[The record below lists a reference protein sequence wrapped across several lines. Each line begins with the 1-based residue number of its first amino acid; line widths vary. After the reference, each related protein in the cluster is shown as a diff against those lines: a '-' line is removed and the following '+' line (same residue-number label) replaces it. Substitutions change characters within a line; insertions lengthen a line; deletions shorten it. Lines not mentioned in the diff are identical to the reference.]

1 MPSTE
6 GLTKFLL
13 ALCLVWLAAM
23 PLRAQEDPAEPAA
36 EPVVEEAGLAAEGG
50 DSGVEDEEAG
60 EGEVGAKEG
69 SIFADAWQALRTSQS
84 HLGEGDGGSPLVGL
98 VLIFLVVYVVVVLVV
113 LTVWRRSHT
122 PSFRRARF
130 ESMGD
135 AGRWRL
141 LLAYDIRRKL
151 DAEIVLRIVRVE
163 PEGTVAEVAY
173 LVADQIRGRMSVGG
187 EGRLTFPGL
196 NPRNFWQKDADPH
209 LELGFELIKPRDT
222 PVALYLE
229 GKITYAMGRKQ
240 GSCGE
245 LREVL
250 EVRSATG
257 EMPVSPAFSMPAEE
271 AAWELPSGLGRP
283 PPAAPAPPALDAPAV
298 GDQALDEMRLV
309 AERVGAGLQE
319 LERRQAA
326 LEERLGAPGGAGSD
340 EALRR
345 EIREV
350 EDRLGSDLRENI
362 QVVMDTVQ
370 DVRAEVASLK
380 ALLNDLT
387 HSR

>member
-1 MPSTE
+1 M
-6 GLTKFLL
+6 
-13 ALCLVWLAAM
+13 
-23 PLRAQEDPAEPAA
+23 
-36 EPVVEEAGLAAEGG
+36 
-50 DSGVEDEEAG
+50 
-60 EGEVGAKEG
+60 
-69 SIFADAWQALRTSQS
+69 
-84 HLGEGDGGSPLVGL
+84 
-98 VLIFLVVYVVVVLVV
+98 
-113 LTVWRRSHT
+113 
-122 PSFRRARF
+122 
-130 ESMGD
+130 
-135 AGRWRL
+135 
-141 LLAYDIRRKL
+141 
-151 DAEIVLRIVRVE
+151 
-163 PEGTVAEVAY
+163 
-173 LVADQIRGRMSVGG
+173 GG

-196 NPRNFWQKDADPH
+196 KPRNFWQKDADPH

-222 PVALYLE
+222 PVALHLE
-229 GKITYAMGRKQ
+229 GKITYTMGRKQ
-240 GSCGE
+240 GQGGE

-257 EMPVSPAFSMPAEE
+257 EMPVSPALPMPTEE
-271 AAWELPSGLGRP
+271 AAWELPAALGTP
-283 PPAAPAPPALDAPAV
+283 SPAVSAPTLGAPAV

-326 LEERLGAPGGAGSD
+326 LEERLDAGGGSGGDD

-370 DVRAEVASLK
+370 DVRAEVTSLK